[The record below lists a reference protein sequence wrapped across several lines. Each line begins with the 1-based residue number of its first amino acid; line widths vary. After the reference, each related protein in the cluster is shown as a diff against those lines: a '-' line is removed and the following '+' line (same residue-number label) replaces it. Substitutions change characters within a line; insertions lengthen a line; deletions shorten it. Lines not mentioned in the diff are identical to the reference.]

1 METKQ
6 MPLDANSRLDLAI
19 NKDDLIDI
27 LIDSRMTILEEELE
41 INREEAFNILSKIT
55 ELQNA
60 IKENT
65 DKELLKKY
73 LPPLFRKSKPAL
85 PPTLSYYEDSEST
98 YVTFSFSEFKVTLSK
113 PVSTI
118 NNSDFV
124 KLKKIKIKEYAD
136 IEKKLYDR
144 KIELQSE
151 LTALERAPK
160 RVKAQMLR
168 SFLKTTSEGKNILAV
183 IESNQVKVLPP
194 STKK

>member
-41 INREEAFNILSKIT
+41 TNREEAFNISSKIT
-55 ELQNA
+55 ELQSA

-73 LPPLFRKSKPAL
+73 LPSLFRKSKPAL
-85 PPTLSYYEDSEST
+85 SPTLSYYEDSEST

-124 KLKKIKIKEYAD
+124 KLKKIKIKEYAA

-151 LTALERAPK
+151 LAALERAPK